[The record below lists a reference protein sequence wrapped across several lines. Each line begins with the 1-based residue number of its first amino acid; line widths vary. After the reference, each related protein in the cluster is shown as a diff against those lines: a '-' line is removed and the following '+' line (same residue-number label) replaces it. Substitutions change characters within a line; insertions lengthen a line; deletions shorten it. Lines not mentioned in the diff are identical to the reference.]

1 MALVTYDP
9 WQRLNQ
15 LSREMERLFENRP
28 GASPDDST
36 RSATAEW
43 VPAVDIKEEENRF
56 VVFADVPGVDA
67 KDIEITMDNG
77 VLTLRGERKIESVDE
92 REGFKRI
99 ERSRG
104 TFYRRFVLP
113 DTADMENIS
122 ARGNNGVLEI
132 VIPKQER
139 AQPRRVT
146 VQS

>member
-1 MALVTYDP
+1 MAITTYDP
-9 WQRLNQ
+9 WQRMNQ
-15 LSREMERLFENRP
+15 LTREMERMFENRVP
-28 GASPDDST
+28 ANSDDST
-36 RSATAEW
+36 RSATADW
-43 VPAVDIKEEENRF
+43 VPAVDIKEEESRF

-77 VLTLRGERKIESVDE
+77 VLTLRGERQSESVEE

-104 TFYRRFVLP
+104 AFYRRFVLP
-113 DTADMENIS
+113 DTADVDNIS

-139 AQPRRVT
+139 AQPRRVA